1 MNPTLDDQAFAFKP
15 AADIKKVDNFFE
27 GLTQS
32 MRGQEAASPLV
43 GEPAPDITSTM
54 LDGSP
59 FKLQELYDENILLVD
74 FWATWCGPCVKE
86 LPILIKVA
94 EQYADRG
101 VRLYAIN
108 QGEDKNEGKADTQ
121 QL

>member
-1 MNPTLDDQAFAFKP
+1 
-15 AADIKKVDNFFE
+15 
-27 GLTQS
+27 